1 SHMKFYSLN
10 APQRT
15 VSFREAVITG
25 IAPDRGLYFPQ
36 EIKALPAGFF
46 GEIASL
52 SPQEIA
58 FRAIHQFVSEDIP
71 DPVLRDILAKTLDFG
86 FPLVELEEDIAALE
100 LFHGPTM
107 AFKDVGARFMANCLG
122 HFSQGEERE
131 LTVLV
136 ATSGDTGGA

>member
-1 SHMKFYSLN
+1 
-10 APQRT
+10 
-15 VSFREAVITG
+15 
-25 IAPDRGLYFPQ
+25 
-36 EIKALPAGFF
+36 
-46 GEIASL
+46 
-52 SPQEIA
+52 IA

-136 ATSGDTGGA
+136 ATSGDTGGAVANGFLGVEGVRVVILYPSGKVSEIQEKQLTTLGRNIEAMEVGGSFD